1 MCFSASASF
10 AASGGLAVLGGA
22 SLAIAKKENKLL
34 ALVPLMFAVQQ
45 GFEGIQWLYLQA
57 NTTSMIV
64 GYGFVFFA
72 FLVWPIYV
80 PTFVF
85 ILDKKKRNILKY
97 FIALGAVVTLYILIF
112 LIKESLIIRELHS
125 CVSYEFN
132 LPFRT
137 VVLVGYLIS
146 IFGPL
151 FLSTLKIFKRIGIVA
166 FVAALGAWLFFAFAF
181 ISVWCF
187 FAALV
192 SSLFFFYIRQQK

>member
-85 ILDKKKRNILKY
+85 IDDKGTIQ
-97 FIALGAVVTLYILIF
+97 AV
-112 LIKESLIIRELHS
+112 EHSLPPNYEELFTAS
-125 CVSYEFN
+125 
-132 LPFRT
+132 
-137 VVLVGYLIS
+137 
-146 IFGPL
+146 
-151 FLSTLKIFKRIGIVA
+151 K
-166 FVAALGAWLFFAFAF
+166 
-181 ISVWCF
+181 
-187 FAALV
+187 
-192 SSLFFFYIRQQK
+192 